1 VLAELFLRDLDRFE
15 SAGRQLADG
24 NHSVDIPITGG
35 SMGVSLPDG
44 TLIRVTLGDGTS
56 CSAGDVVVFRQQ
68 QEIVAHRALARA
80 REYLITR
87 GDARIAPDQPVPFAR
102 VLGRV
107 TGVVAARSSVE
118 PPRMPRRRWPVRVA
132 DFFALGIAKIA
143 LQVSPRLAGQ
153 WIHGLAWIE
162 RSYLLLSSIARRYV
176 PRVRGTR

>member
-1 VLAELFLRDLDRFE
+1 
-15 SAGRQLADG
+15 
-24 NHSVDIPITGG
+24 
-35 SMGVSLPDG
+35 MGVSLPDG
-44 TLIRVTLGDGTS
+44 TLIRVTLGDGRS

-87 GDARIAPDQPVPFAR
+87 GDARIAPDQPVSFTR

-118 PPRMPRRRWPVRVA
+118 PPGMPRRRWPVRVA
-132 DFFALGIAKIA
+132 DFFALGIARLA
-143 LQVSPRLAGQ
+143 LQISPRLAGK
-153 WIHGLAWIE
+153 WIHGLAWFE
-162 RSYLLLSSIARRYV
+162 RSYLLLSGIARRYV